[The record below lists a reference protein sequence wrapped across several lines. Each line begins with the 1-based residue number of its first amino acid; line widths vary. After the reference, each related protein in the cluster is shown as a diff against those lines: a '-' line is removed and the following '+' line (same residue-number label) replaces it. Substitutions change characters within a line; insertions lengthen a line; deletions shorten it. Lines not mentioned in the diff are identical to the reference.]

1 MLSIKRF
8 RILQTPR
15 FLVLKIVYQKS
26 REWQKNATRFT
37 NTVWVCLYIKNLLN
51 KRQ

>member
-8 RILQTPR
+8 RILQTSR

-26 REWQKNATRFT
+26 CEWQKNVT
-37 NTVWVCLYIKNLLN
+37 
-51 KRQ
+51 